1 MNEANRNR
9 NDRRVPPNANDPP
22 NSVNRYQP
30 TAHQQRW
37 NRRTTSDTSRQSL
50 HPQRPRLQPL
60 IVASNTNND
69 NPTISPP
76 SRQLP
81 LQPPQPMLTSDP
93 DPCRPAIVTHPSRTW
108 TAPRDHGTST
118 LGVAPQHQQQQQPQP
133 QTSVGSTVQQQ
144 QQLPPSG
151 TTNLPQSP
159 PTSQLRTYLTTLSES
174 CRKHQL
180 TAHSTATTT
189 TQPEEEEGTSPNH
202 FCYPLSSAPT
212 YCQDAIQTLIRI
224 LPHIEDC
231 MQQTIQ
237 EQQQRRRQQQQR
249 SLHQVDRVTTTSMVH
264 PITARNNN
272 DNGNNVDNDDDMDN
286 ILLMMSHMCDFYT
299 DVMRGGFCP
308 QAPHLFLHSVQG
320 KFT

>member
-9 NDRRVPPNANDPP
+9 NDRRVPPNNDPP
-22 NSVNRYQP
+22 NYVNRYQP
-30 TAHQQRW
+30 NAHQQRW
-37 NRRTTSDTSRQSL
+37 NRRATSDTSRQSL

-69 NPTISPP
+69 NPTIS
-76 SRQLP
+76 RQLP
-81 LQPPQPMLTSDP
+81 LQPPMLTSDP
-93 DPCRPAIVTHPSRTW
+93 DPYRPAIVAHPPKTW
-108 TAPRDHGTST
+108 TAPRDHGSST
-118 LGVAPQHQQQQQPQP
+118 LGVVPQQLPQPQP
-133 QTSVGSTVQQQ
+133 QTSVGSTIQ
-144 QQLPPSG
+144 QQLPPSA

-180 TAHSTATTT
+180 TAHTTLAATTAI
-189 TQPEEEEGTSPNH
+189 TQQEEEEGASPNH

-237 EQQQRRRQQQQR
+237 DQQQRQQQWT
-249 SLHQVDRVTTTSMVH
+249 LHQVDRGTTASMVH
-264 PITARNNN
+264 PITTRNNN
-272 DNGNNVDNDDDMDN
+272 DINDNDDDMDN
-286 ILLMMSHMCDFYT
+286 ILLMISHMCDFYT

-308 QAPHLFLHSVQG
+308 QAPHLFVHSVQG